1 MDDKLFW
8 YRAKVRRVV
17 DGDTIDLE
25 FDLGLDAY
33 RHERVRLY
41 GVDAPEIYGVKKESE
56 EYARGV
62 SAKEFVTEC
71 LEGKMVWVNTIKDK
85 TGKYGRY
92 LAHVYF
98 QDDSGAHVSISKLL
112 LEDGLAKEAE
122 Y

>member
-8 YRAKVRRVV
+8 YRARVRRVV
-17 DGDTIDLE
+17 DGDTLDLS

-33 RHERVRLY
+33 RRERVRLY
-41 GVDAPEIYGVKKESE
+41 GINAPEIYGVKKESE

-62 SAKEFVTEC
+62 QAKEFVAER
-71 LEGKMVWVNTIKDK
+71 LDGKMVWVNTVKDE
-85 TGKYGRY
+85 TGKFGRY

-98 QDDSGAHVSISKLL
+98 QDDSGAHVSITKLL
-112 LEDGLAKEAE
+112 LEDGLAEEAE